1 MPGPHSS
8 EWPSPVVFYDG
19 DCGLCHGAVRFVLA
33 RDRAAIFRF
42 APLGSPA
49 FERMIPAEERS
60 RIPDSMVV
68 RTTDQRTLT
77 QSDAVVEML
86 RQLGGVWGALSLVL
100 GTLPRAIRNPG
111 YRFVAAVRASLF
123 ARPTDACPV
132 MAPDLRGR
140 FLFD

>member
-1 MPGPHSS
+1 
-8 EWPSPVVFYDG
+8 
-19 DCGLCHGAVRFVLA
+19 
-33 RDRAAIFRF
+33 
-42 APLGSPA
+42 
-49 FERMIPAEERS
+49 MIPAEERS